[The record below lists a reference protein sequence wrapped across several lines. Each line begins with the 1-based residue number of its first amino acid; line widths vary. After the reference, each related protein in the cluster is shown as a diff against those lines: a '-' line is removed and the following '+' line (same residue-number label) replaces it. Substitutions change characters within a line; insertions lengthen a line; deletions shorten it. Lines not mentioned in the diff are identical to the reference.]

1 MKYFEQILTVG
12 MILLLLLIAGL
23 SYRGNQILQ
32 QRDVQFD
39 EFRNEQRQLVERQIR
54 TESKLDALLVAVGRK
69 SVADDLE
76 SKQTVE
82 KKNE

>member
-1 MKYFEQILTVG
+1 MKQYFEQILTVG

-39 EFRNEQRQLVERQIR
+39 EFRNDQRQLVERQIR
-54 TESKLDALLVAVGRK
+54 TESKLDALLIAVGDK
-69 SVADDLE
+69 ATSDDLE

-82 KKNE
+82 ETK

>member
-1 MKYFEQILTVG
+1 MKQYFEQILTVG

-39 EFRNEQRQLVERQIR
+39 EFRNDQRQLVERQIR
-54 TESKLDALLVAVGRK
+54 TESKLDALLIAVGDK
-69 SVADDLE
+69 ATSDDLE
-76 SKQTVE
+76 SIQTVE
-82 KKNE
+82 KTK